1 MTTRGEEVC
10 KFIERYCLIPEGSKV
25 GQPIKLLDFQRK
37 FVLDV
42 YDNPAGTSRAYLSVA
57 RKNGKSIQCIA
68 TSRSLVGKNKRVK
81 TPSTLRR
88 VRHLRKR
95 S

>member
-1 MTTRGEEVC
+1 MSKRGEKVC

-42 YDNPAGTSRAYLSVA
+42 YDNPAGTSRAYLSGHCQIKPPCLMLIGNVA
-57 RKNGKSIQCIA
+57 F
-68 TSRSLVGKNKRVK
+68 
-81 TPSTLRR
+81 
-88 VRHLRKR
+88 
-95 S
+95 